1 MLVHKTQS
9 GRTLPRILCK
19 RELRAPGCP
28 LCILGIYWQIS
39 MEPGPLKICNVVF
52 RLNIVSL
59 SFHLD

>member
-52 RLNIVSL
+52 
-59 SFHLD
+59 